1 MRGLR
6 RMQSRVKKTRPLTN
20 NKERERKMVPTF
32 GMFDFMPERLGRA
45 QVEDSEREAYL
56 SEVNRQST
64 QFGASVGIES
74 QAHIDAC
81 VRMALL
87 LNRF

>member
-1 MRGLR
+1 
-6 RMQSRVKKTRPLTN
+6 
-20 NKERERKMVPTF
+20 MVPTF

-45 QVEDSEREAYL
+45 QIEDAERDAYL
-56 SEVNRQST
+56 SEVNRHST
-64 QFGASVGIES
+64 QFGASTGIES